1 MSDVMSC
8 TLSCGATSICILLS
22 LSVFPRLKHILSS
35 GGPGMSKEPA
45 VQFLAVIHNRHQ
57 RSIVANNWE
66 KLKAEGLQ
74 SVHQGEGRE
83 GGARTNDNDNVLS
96 CGRHGYE

>member
-22 LSVFPRLKHILSS
+22 LSVFLRLKHILSS
-35 GGPGMSKEPA
+35 GGWHVKGTSGP
-45 VQFLAVIHNRHQ
+45 VLAVIHNQHH

-66 KLKAEGLQ
+66 KLKGEGLQ

-83 GGARTNDNDNVLS
+83 GGARTNDNDNVLG
-96 CGRHGYE
+96 CGQHGYE